1 MNDEAKLDTSG
12 VFEKLFATYRDQF
25 TVFVPA
31 ALIIFVPV
39 ALLQALAAGTGGFGV
54 AVIGGVLSIIGSF
67 LLQGVVVEAGRDIQ
81 DGRRDLSLGDLFR
94 SVSPVL
100 GMLIGAGILPALGIL
115 AALGI
120 IVGLIFFIVPGLL
133 LVTWWSLTSPVVVIE
148 RPGVTAA
155 LGRSRAMV
163 RGNGWRVFGVIV
175 VLFIIEAILNAVISA
190 LFGGDTFAGTLIAG
204 IISSA
209 PVAPLT
215 AIAAA
220 VVYLERRRLKG
231 EAPVPAA

>member
-1 MNDEAKLDTSG
+1 MNEEAKLDTSA
-12 VFEKLFATYRDQF
+12 VFEKLFAVYRDQF
-25 TVFVPA
+25 TIFVPA

-39 ALLQALAAGTGGFGV
+39 ALLQALAVGTGGFGFFV
-54 AVIGGVLSIIGSF
+54 LGSVLSIIGSF
-67 LLQGVVVEAGRDIQ
+67 LLQGVVVEAVRDIQ

-100 GMLIGAGILPALGIL
+100 GMLIGAGIL

-133 LVTWWSLTSPVVVIE
+133 LLTWWALTSPVVVIE

-155 LGRSRAMV
+155 LGRSRALV

-175 VLFIIEAILNAVISA
+175 VLFIIEALLNAVISA
-190 LFGGDTFAGTLIAG
+190 IFGGDTFAGALIAG

-209 PVAPLT
+209 LVAPLT
-215 AIAAA
+215 GIAAA
-220 VVYLERRRLKG
+220 IVYLELRRIKG
-231 EAPVPAA
+231 EAPVPAV

>member
-1 MNDEAKLDTSG
+1 MNEEVKLDTSA
-12 VFEKLFATYRDQF
+12 VFEKIFAVYRDQF
-25 TVFVPA
+25 TIFVPA

-39 ALLQALAAGTGGFGV
+39 ALLQALAVGTGGFGFFV
-54 AVIGGVLSIIGSF
+54 LGSLLSIIGSF
-67 LLQGVVVEAGRDIQ
+67 LLQGVVVEAVRDIQ

-100 GMLIGAGILPALGIL
+100 GMLIGAGIL

-120 IVGLIFFIVPGLL
+120 ILGLILLIVPGLL
-133 LVTWWSLTSPVVVIE
+133 LLTWWSLTSPVVVIE

-155 LGRSRAMV
+155 LGRSRQLV

-190 LFGGDTFAGTLIAG
+190 IFGGDTFAGALIAG
-204 IISSA
+204 IISNA
-209 PVAPLT
+209 LVAPLT
-215 AIAAA
+215 GIAAA
-220 VVYLERRRLKG
+220 IIYLELRRLKG
-231 EAPVPAA
+231 EAPVPAV

>member
-1 MNDEAKLDTSG
+1 MNEEAKLDTSA
-12 VFEKLFATYRDQF
+12 VFEKLFAVYRDQF
-25 TVFVPA
+25 TIFVPA

-39 ALLQALAAGTGGFGV
+39 ALLQALAVGTGGFGFFV
-54 AVIGGVLSIIGSF
+54 LGSVLSIIGSF
-67 LLQGVVVEAGRDIQ
+67 LLQGVVVEAVRDIQ

-100 GMLIGAGILPALGIL
+100 GMLIGAGIL

-133 LVTWWSLTSPVVVIE
+133 LLTWWALTSPVVVIE

-155 LGRSRAMV
+155 LGRSRALV

-190 LFGGDTFAGTLIAG
+190 IFGGDTFAGALIAG

-209 PVAPLT
+209 LVAPLT
-215 AIAAA
+215 GIAAA
-220 VVYLERRRLKG
+220 IVYLELRRIKG
-231 EAPVPAA
+231 EAPVPAV

>member
-39 ALLQALAAGTGGFGV
+39 ALLQALAAGTGGFGF

-67 LLQGVVVEAGRDIQ
+67 LLQGVVVEAVRDIQ

-100 GMLIGAGILPALGIL
+100 GMLIGAGIL

-133 LVTWWSLTSPVVVIE
+133 LLTWWSLTSPVVVIE

-209 PVAPLT
+209 LVAPLT
-215 AIAAA
+215 GIAAA
-220 VVYLERRRLKG
+220 IIYLELRRIKG
-231 EAPVPAA
+231 EAPVPAV